1 MVLELARPVALLCS
15 ILSLLGVFH
24 AAFLEPT
31 GDVEQRLVGSLGPLL
46 LAASIA
52 FAGGLTFQARWR
64 TGGNRRSEYVVPLI
78 ETFPMRIFCWS
89 VAGMAVLFLLSWY
102 LEAHCIFYR
111 DIRF

>member
-31 GDVEQRLVGSLGPLL
+31 ADVEQRLIGLVGPLL
-46 LAASIA
+46 LAAGIA
-52 FAGGLTFQARWR
+52 LAGGLTFQARWPA
-64 TGGNRRSEYVVPLI
+64 GASLRSEYGASLI
-78 ETFPMRIFCWS
+78 ETFPVRIFCWS
-89 VAGMAVLFLLSWY
+89 VIGMAVLFLLSWY
-102 LEAHCIFYR
+102 IEAHCIFYR

>member
-1 MVLELARPVALLCS
+1 MVLELARPVALLCG

-24 AAFLEPT
+24 AAFLDPT
-31 GDVEQRLVGSLGPLL
+31 ADVEQRLVGSLGPLL

-64 TGGNRRSEYVVPLI
+64 TGRNRRSEYVVPLI
-78 ETFPMRIFCWS
+78 ETFPMRIFFWS
-89 VAGMAVLFLLSWY
+89 VAGMAVLFLISWY
-102 LEAHCIFYR
+102 LETHCIFYR

>member
-24 AAFLEPT
+24 SAFLEPA
-31 GDVEQRLVGSLGPLL
+31 GDVEQRLVGLLGPLL

-52 FAGGLTFQARWR
+52 LMSGLTFQARWR
-64 TGGNRRSEYVVPLI
+64 TGGSRRSEYVVPLI
-78 ETFPMRIFCWS
+78 ETFPVRIFCWS
-89 VAGMAVLFLLSWY
+89 VTGMAVLFLLSWY

>member
-24 AAFLEPT
+24 SAFLEPA

-46 LAASIA
+46 LAAGMA
-52 FAGGLTFQARWR
+52 LLGGLTFQARR
-64 TGGNRRSEYVVPLI
+64 RGGANHRGEYGASLI
-78 ETFPMRIFCWS
+78 ETFPVRVFCWS

-102 LEAHCIFYR
+102 LETHCIFYR

>member
-1 MVLELARPVALLCS
+1 MVLELARPIALLCG

-31 GDVEQRLVGSLGPLL
+31 GDVEERLIGSLGPLL

-64 TGGNRRSEYVVPLI
+64 TGGNRRNVAPLI
-78 ETFPMRIFCWS
+78 ETFPVLIFCWS